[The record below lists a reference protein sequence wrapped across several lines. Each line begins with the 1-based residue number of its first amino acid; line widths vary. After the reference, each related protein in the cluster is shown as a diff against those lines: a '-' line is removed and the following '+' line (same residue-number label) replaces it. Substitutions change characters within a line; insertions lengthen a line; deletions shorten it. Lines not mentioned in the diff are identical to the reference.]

1 MTAMT
6 MHLSARSILSP
17 LDEWSARRTL
27 WSALLLALA
36 VFFVGMQ
43 TWRASGLTD
52 LEASRSALDGAR
64 TKIEQTRRLLV
75 ELPELRARA
84 KANDLKPEHWTAA
97 DALRAITELAT
108 QSGLRVTE
116 IEPIQPNATDR
127 ALKFRADGAFP
138 DIVRFLQ
145 ALSGLPRLIVPER
158 TLIRR
163 QAGVLGIEAAL
174 RVYEALPAVPMPGP
188 ARTDAFIIDP
198 FGKDTAGGFARG
210 GDLLLVGTFVGRH
223 RAMALVQSGEGI
235 DGFVAGQKIGDERIG
250 HVAPRAI
257 QLAGDDG
264 LSRTLTIAGERGD
277 GSFERVA
284 AQEIPYTAAEPK
296 SKQKP
301 REKKTASSP
310 KRKPAVT
317 RDKPAS
323 SVEGIAHHLIFDKAR
338 HK

>member
-1 MTAMT
+1 MSALT
-6 MHLSARSILSP
+6 MNVSARSIWLP

-27 WSALLLALA
+27 LSALLLAFA
-36 VFFVGMQ
+36 VFFIGMQ
-43 TWRASGLTD
+43 TWRASGLID
-52 LEASRSALDGAR
+52 LEASRSALDEAHAKVGQA
-64 TKIEQTRRLLV
+64 RRLSAN
-75 ELPELRARA
+75 LPDLRARA
-84 KANDLKPEHWTAA
+84 KAGDLNPPSWTAA

-108 QSGLRVTE
+108 QSGLRVME

-158 TLIRR
+158 TQIRP

-174 RVYEALPAVPMPGP
+174 RVYEALPAVPMPEP
-188 ARTDAFIIDP
+188 ARTDAFVIDP
-198 FGKDTAGGFARG
+198 FGKESAGGFARG
-210 GDLLLVGTFVGRH
+210 SDLMLVGTFVGGH
-223 RAMALVQSGEGI
+223 RAMALVQSGEDV
-235 DGFVAGQKIGDERIG
+235 DGFVAGQRIGDERIG
-250 HVAPRAI
+250 RVAPRSI

-284 AQEIPYTAAEPK
+284 AQEIPHVAAEL
-296 SKQKP
+296 KP
-301 REKKTASSP
+301 RAKKAAAPP
-310 KRKPAVT
+310 KRKLAST

-323 SVEGIAHHLIFDKAR
+323 STEGIPRHSIFDKAR
-338 HK
+338 QK